1 MKIVTTRERGH
12 NDALRGWLPEEA
24 HVDEVPLTTTIYL
37 DEEVVA
43 NAVRVTPAFGSF
55 RALVVT
61 SARSARFATSA
72 LAALSHNAEIFSVG
86 PSTTKALI
94 EREITVRA
102 QATGASID
110 LVRQIIRGPVLVIG
124 AATMRDELSDA
135 LRERDFD
142 VTSITCYETATTP
155 PDDAGAQLLRDADV
169 VFVGAPSTWTVAQ
182 SFVRSDA
189 WVVVPGPTTGVIVR
203 EQHER
208 VIEGWGPSLRER
220 LNVLDADS

>member
-1 MKIVTTRERGH
+1 MKVVTTRERGH
-12 NDALRGWLPEEA
+12 NDALRRWLPEEA
-24 HVDEVPLTTTIYL
+24 YIDEVPLTSTIYF
-37 DEEVVA
+37 DEAVVA
-43 NAVRVTPAFGSF
+43 DALRATPAFGTF

-72 LAALSHNAEIFSVG
+72 LVAGSRTAEVFSVG

-135 LRERDFD
+135 LRGRDFD
-142 VTSITCYETATTP
+142 VTSIRCYETVTTP
-155 PDDAGAQLLRDADV
+155 PGDAGAQLLRDADV
-169 VFVGAPSTWTVAQ
+169 VLVGAPSTWSVAQ
-182 SFVRSDA
+182 PFIRSDA
-189 WVVVPGPTTGVIVR
+189 WVVVPGPTTGMIVR

-220 LNVLDADS
+220 LNDLGAGS